1 MHDVMVYGACLILN
15 RNLLC
20 YNISQK
26 IFYFKLFLNLFRMDI
41 MRHTLGR
48 AGCYMKE
55 FMKKIISDKKR
66 CVIACTVTVLVLVL
80 TVTGIVTVSL
90 KNNRK
95 RNKDNKNNIVAE
107 TVNVKPV
114 QETTAEET
122 TEEQTEETEEET
134 QETEEETQETEEET
148 FQVVEE
154 NVVED
159 FFENEI
165 STEDEEALELPTR
178 KLTSEFI
185 PYDGKKREITCYGDS
200 MMEGVG
206 SDTTGMVNGQ
216 SIYGCTAPLMIE
228 KLSHITTHNF
238 GIGGE
243 VSTQI
248 TFRAGGIKVYLDRDI
263 TISEG
268 KTAIVQLKDED
279 GKTFTNNI
287 YSGYTNDSDSPGQM
301 YIGGYLCDVKNAGN
315 NQVQINLTKGY
326 AAYDNGDAT
335 NIVVYNMETESITNN
350 YSKISVS
357 KEIKVSATEPNMDNI
372 EKIQETTSVQSPTES
387 TTQGTTQG
395 TTEGTTTAPT
405 EKPTQ
410 ASTIGNVTIKSG
422 TQAKTRASVER
433 SNNDILILEMGSNGG
448 WENDYQQLI
457 LQYDDIIL
465 NSNCKYYIIVGD
477 TDDPGT
483 SLADDN
489 QGEYNEDGSYVGIG
503 DTAWEAALREAY
515 GKHFFN
521 TRTYMI
527 QNGLAD
533 CGLSTTTS
541 DLENFRKGNISK
553 QLRYDWTHFNCYGY
567 YTKGIGI
574 YKKGVE
580 LGYWS

>member
-1 MHDVMVYGACLILN
+1 
-15 RNLLC
+15 
-20 YNISQK
+20 
-26 IFYFKLFLNLFRMDI
+26 
-41 MRHTLGR
+41 
-48 AGCYMKE
+48 MKE

-134 QETEEETQETEEET
+134 QETEEET

-185 PYDGKKREITCYGDS
+185 PYDGKEREITCYGDS

-228 KLSHITTHNF
+228 KLSHITTHNL

-268 KTAIVQLKDED
+268 KTAIAQLKDED

-326 AAYDNGDAT
+326 AAYDNGDAA

-387 TTQGTTQG
+387 TTQGTTEGTTQG

-410 ASTIGNVTIKSG
+410 APTIGNVTIKSG

-448 WENDYQQLI
+448 WENDYKQLI

>member
-1 MHDVMVYGACLILN
+1 MYDVLVYGAYLILN

-95 RNKDNKNNIVAE
+95 RNKDNKNNIVDE
-107 TVNVKPV
+107 TVSVKPV

-122 TEEQTEETEEET
+122 TEEQTE
-134 QETEEETQETEEET
+134 ETEEETQETEEET

-200 MMEGVG
+200 MMQGVG
-206 SDTTGMVNGQ
+206 GSTAGTVNGQ

-228 KLSHITTHNF
+228 KLSHITTHNL

-263 TISEG
+263 TISEE
-268 KTAIVQLKDED
+268 KTAIAQLKDED
-279 GKTFTNNI
+279 GNVFTNNI
-287 YSGYTNDSDSPGQM
+287 YSGYTNDSDSSGQM

-326 AAYDNGDAT
+326 AAYDNTDAT
-335 NIVVYNMETESITNN
+335 NIVVYNMGTNN
-350 YSKISVS
+350 FKDDNVKISVS
-357 KEIKVSATEPNMDNI
+357 KEIRAFIESDTDNVDRI
-372 EKIQETTSVQSPTES
+372 KETTVESLTES
-387 TTQGTTQG
+387 TTQG

-410 ASTIGNVTIKSG
+410 APTIGNVTIKAG

-465 NSNCKYYIIVGD
+465 NSDCKYYIIVGD

-533 CGLSTTTS
+533 CGLSTTTN